1 MKKVKNGIFIM
12 AFAIIMPITSICVNA
27 LTHVESDTLDYR
39 VINTMKKIS
48 DENDTCIEYED
59 EQNQLIINE
68 IFDTF
73 IEQSINAYSDNTE
86 QNLFPSNY
94 AGSYYSFSD
103 SKLYMCRTDD
113 NMDDFYNTFFENN
126 LIEFSTVDYS
136 VFYLESILD
145 EITED
150 VFATLDMEHASLNI
164 ENNCILIK
172 ITNLEKKEKIDE
184 YFSLKGY
191 DIQAIKY
198 QIVPE
203 MEAISTSSYN
213 ESGRKIYGK
222 NASSNPGTIGC
233 NALRVY
239 NGKSY
244 RGIIT
249 CAHVIDNYPN
259 VKWDVVTDTSGN
271 KTELLDPTS
280 NALISKNNTLVDAVF
295 VPYSDQ
301 SIENTPYIWNYH
313 GKTIYQGKIVSYS
326 TSLSNYENQIVTKYG
341 VSGELSGKLS
351 ELTSVGTIGGQYR
364 TDFFKIEAHSF
375 FGDSGGPV
383 GIKSTSNG
391 NTYLNILGFTT
402 AMERSTGSD
411 ASSGPAYCDKIANV
425 KSELGIIPVSGNR
438 YPY

>member
-1 MKKVKNGIFIM
+1 
-12 AFAIIMPITSICVNA
+12 
-27 LTHVESDTLDYR
+27 
-39 VINTMKKIS
+39 
-48 DENDTCIEYED
+48 
-59 EQNQLIINE
+59 
-68 IFDTF
+68 
-73 IEQSINAYSDNTE
+73 
-86 QNLFPSNY
+86 
-94 AGSYYSFSD
+94 
-103 SKLYMCRTDD
+103 MCRTDD
-113 NMDDFYNTFFENN
+113 NMDDFYNTFFESN

-150 VFATLDMEHASLNI
+150 VFSALDMEHASLNI

-172 ITNLEKKEKIDE
+172 ITNLEKKKKIDE

-203 MEAISTSSYN
+203 MEAVSTSSCN

-222 NASSNPGTIGC
+222 NATASPGTIGC

-259 VKWDVVTDTSGN
+259 VKWDVVTNTSG
-271 KTELLDPTS
+271 TRMELLDPTS
-280 NALISKNNTLVDAVF
+280 NALISKNNTIVDAVF

-313 GKTIYQGKIVSYS
+313 GNTVYQGKIVSYS

-341 VSGELSGKLS
+341 VSGELSGQLL
-351 ELTSVGTIGGQYR
+351 ELTSVGTIGGHYR
-364 TDFFKIEAHSF
+364 TDFFKIEAPSY

-402 AMERSTGSD
+402 AMERPANSN

-425 KSELGIIPVSGNR
+425 KSELGILPVSGNP